1 MTLPLGVIAGATFFL
16 ALCPNLGAATGT
28 ESPRD
33 LVGVCTSA
41 RAENIAYCEG
51 CIEGAAHIWK
61 FEGVPDVFELR
72 DPPQDPRRRG
82 FGEGSFQAS
91 AIVFVTGGSPCAP

>member
-41 RAENIAYCEG
+41 RAEDIAYCEG
-51 CIEGAAHIWK
+51 HSKEMTM
-61 FEGVPDVFELR
+61 GVGRARRLPPGQQSLR
-72 DPPQDPRRRG
+72 
-82 FGEGSFQAS
+82 SVS
-91 AIVFVTGGSPCAP
+91 AE